1 MGDTT
6 RRLTGLTVATAA
18 LAAVLTL
25 KAAPSEQASP
35 PDDFGTSAAARAA
48 ASGTLSPTAEARP
61 SPTPPAQLRYPP
73 QRVLV
78 RDVGLD
84 ARVRPVGVTET
95 GAMAVPADPAVAGW
109 YRFGPA
115 PGSSHGSS
123 VLVGHVDTDTGA
135 LGEFAALHDVEPG
148 DTVEVRRAHAEPALY
163 RVTARSTVPK
173 GDLPSATFRRSGPPA
188 LTLVTCAP
196 PFLPE
201 KGGYQANLIV
211 TAEPLAA

>member
-1 MGDTT
+1 VGDTT

-25 KAAPSEQASP
+25 GTAPSQQTSP
-35 PDDFGTSAAARAA
+35 PDDFGTPAMALATAP
-48 ASGTLSPTAEARP
+48 GTLSPASEARP
-61 SPTPPAQLRYPP
+61 SPPSQAQLRHPP

-78 RDVGLD
+78 REVDLD
-84 ARVRPVGVTET
+84 ARVRPVGMTEA
-95 GAMAVPADPAVAGW
+95 GAVAIPADPAVAGW

-123 VLVGHVDTDTGA
+123 VLVGHVDSDTGA
-135 LGEFAALHDVEPG
+135 LGEFAALYDVEPG

-173 GDLPSATFRRSGPPA
+173 DDLPAATFRRSGPPV

>member
-25 KAAPSEQASP
+25 GAAPSEHASP
-35 PDDFGTSAAARAA
+35 PDDFGIPATARAA
-48 ASGTLSPTAEARP
+48 APGTLSPATEART
-61 SPTPPAQLRYPP
+61 SPPPQAQLRHLP

-84 ARVRPVGVTET
+84 ARVRPVGVTEA
-95 GAMAVPADPAVAGW
+95 GAMSIPADPAVAGW
-109 YRFGPA
+109 YRFGAA

-123 VLVGHVDTDTGA
+123 VLVGHVDSNTGA
-135 LGEFAALHDVEPG
+135 LGEFAALYDVEPG

-173 GDLPSATFRRSGPPA
+173 GDLPSATFRRSGPPV

>member
-25 KAAPSEQASP
+25 EAAPSEQASP
-35 PDDFGTSAAARAA
+35 PDDFGTSATARAA
-48 ASGTLSPTAEARP
+48 ASGTLSPAAEARP
-61 SPTPPAQLRYPP
+61 SPPPPAQLRYPP

-78 RDVGLD
+78 PDVGLD
-84 ARVRPVGVTET
+84 TRVRPVGVTEA

-123 VLVGHVDTDTGA
+123 VLVGHADTDTGA
-135 LGEFAALHDVEPG
+135 LGEFAALYDVEPG

-173 GDLPSATFRRSGPPA
+173 GDLPSATFRRSGPPV

>member
-1 MGDTT
+1 M
-6 RRLTGLTVATAA
+6 ATAA

-25 KAAPSEQASP
+25 GGAPSEHASP
-35 PDDFGTSAAARAA
+35 PRRFRHPH
-48 ASGTLSPTAEARP
+48 SGTGRRTRHALPRHRGTAE
-61 SPTPPAQLRYPP
+61 SPTPGSTPAPSPARSGARRGPGRP
-73 QRVLV
+73 CPASG
-78 RDVGLD
+78 RDGSG
-84 ARVRPVGVTET
+84 RHGRT
-95 GAMAVPADPAVAGW
+95 GRSGRAGW

-123 VLVGHVDTDTGA
+123 VLVGHVDSDTGA
-135 LGEFAALHDVEPG
+135 LGEFAALYDVEPG

-163 RVTARSTVPK
+163 RVTARSTEPK
-173 GDLPSATFRRSGPPA
+173 GDLPSATFRRSGPPI

-201 KGGYQANLIV
+201 KGGYQADLIV